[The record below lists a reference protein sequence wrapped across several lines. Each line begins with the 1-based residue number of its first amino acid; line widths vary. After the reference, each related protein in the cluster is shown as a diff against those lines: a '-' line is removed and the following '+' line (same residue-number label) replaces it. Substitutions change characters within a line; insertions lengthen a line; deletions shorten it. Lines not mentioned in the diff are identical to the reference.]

1 MRFEPAAAAERLV
14 EGAARWVDAY
24 RSWEHAVKVG
34 DRVRVRMERKL
45 LGATG
50 GLSVARFEAVC
61 GRRSPRSVAEAQE
74 KASAIRARPV
84 VEVIV
89 AERDLAVTAA
99 DATVLAARIVLA
111 EASKVLL
118 GYGTAGPRLVGRS
131 RVELRRLARL
141 PARP

>member
-1 MRFEPAAAAERLV
+1 M
-14 EGAARWVDAY
+14 DAY
-24 RSWEHAVKVG
+24 RSWEHAVKVR

-45 LGATG
+45 LGAAG

-61 GRRSPRSVAEAQE
+61 VRRSPRSVAEARE

-84 VEVIV
+84 LEVIV
-89 AERDLAVTAA
+89 AEQDRAIAAA

-111 EASKVLL
+111 EESKVVL

-131 RVELRRLARL
+131 RAEIRRLARL